1 MDYRVDSRLS
11 AEFELNRFANMSV
24 GMREGLLKSE
34 IRPVTRDRNP
44 LSEKL
49 ALDVGSKKDVENSP
63 KSF

>member
-1 MDYRVDSRLS
+1 
-11 AEFELNRFANMSV
+11 MSV

-34 IRPVTRDRNP
+34 IRPVTCDRNP

-63 KSF
+63 ESF